1 VIPAAV
7 CGAASSTTVVRWLWS
22 TVVAALIIAAPHR
35 ALACAGCR
43 NPSMPSAPGSRGE
56 LSASA
61 WRAGASLSATAIHVI
76 HTAGCVDLAQCTE
89 VPIQPQYLHDQRIY
103 PIELRLFGEYA
114 LGGLFGLELQLSFR
128 AVRST
133 IRFKTLDGQ
142 AYTPLDANVH
152 HRNETIYGPADPWL
166 LLRVGQ
172 KVGDFWLAARPGLSI
187 PLGRTVEDPF
197 ELGDLGLRHQH
208 IQLGTGTFDP
218 LLLLEASTALR
229 SVSLDAFAQ
238 GQVSLYNNT
247 HGYRAPTRFY
257 AGAHAGTDITP
268 ALSASLG
275 PELSHDNAERWQ
287 GKIRQDGLL
296 GRTELL
302 GALRVGYQLGHTELS
317 VSLRVPL
324 WRRLLEGSEP
334 AGDFQNPAIV
344 SFAVTQAASD

>member
-1 VIPAAV
+1 MIPAAS
-7 CGAASSTTVVRWLWS
+7 CSATTAARWLLC
-22 TVVAALIIAAPHR
+22 AALAALLVAVPNR

-56 LSASA
+56 LDASA
-61 WRAGASLSATAIHVI
+61 WRAGASLAATAIHVI

-114 LGGLFGLELQLSFR
+114 LGGPLGLELQLPFR

-133 IRFKTLDGQ
+133 IHFETLDGQ

-152 HRNETIYGPADPWL
+152 HRNETIYGPADPWV

-172 KVGDFWLAARPGLSI
+172 KVGEFWVAARPGLSV

-218 LLLLEASTALR
+218 LLLLEASTVLR

-275 PELSHDNAERWQ
+275 PEVSHDNAERWQ

-334 AGDFQNPAIV
+334 AGDFQNPAII
-344 SFAVTQAASD
+344 SFAVTQSASD